1 MAKSLRLFVLAFTFF
16 IMSTALTASAAE
28 ITVSAAA
35 SLTNAFTELKGA
47 FEAKNSGTTV
57 VTNFASSN
65 NLLKQ
70 IETGAPVDVFASAD
84 QATMNKAEEG
94 DFIDKSTRK
103 NFALNGFVLIAPA
116 GDSKSLSKAADLT
129 KAEYKSV
136 SIGNPESVPAGRY
149 AKEVLEA
156 LKLWEPLKDKFILAE
171 NVRQVLDYVSRG
183 EVEAGFVYSTDA
195 KQAGEKI
202 RVVETLQGKTPVLY
216 PIAVLKPSKNKAAA
230 QAFVDFALSNEGQA
244 ILAKYGFAKP

>member
-28 ITVSAAA
+28 IIVSAAA

-47 FEAKNSGTTV
+47 FEAKNSGTTI

-65 NLLKQ
+65 ALLKQ
-70 IETGAPVDVFASAD
+70 IETGAPADVFASAD
-84 QATMNKAEEG
+84 QATMDKAAE
-94 DFIDKSTRK
+94 FIDISTRK

-116 GDSKSLSKAADLT
+116 GDSKNLSKAADLT
-129 KAEYKSV
+129 KAEYKRI
-136 SIGNPESVPAGRY
+136 SIGNPDSVPAGRY

-156 LKLWEPLKDKFILAE
+156 LNLWTPLKDKFILAE

-195 KQAGEKI
+195 KQAGEKV
-202 RVVETLQGKTPVLY
+202 RVVETLKGKTPVLY
-216 PIAVLKPSKNKAAA
+216 PIAVLKPSKNKVAA